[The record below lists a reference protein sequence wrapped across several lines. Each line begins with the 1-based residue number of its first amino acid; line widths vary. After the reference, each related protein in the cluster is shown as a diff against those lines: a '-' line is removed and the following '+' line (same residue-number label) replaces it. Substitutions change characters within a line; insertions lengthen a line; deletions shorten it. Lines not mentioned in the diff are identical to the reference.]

1 MSAHTIHAAIDSKPV
16 SNPIALR
23 QDAKII
29 GLVSMAHAISHF
41 SHMLLV
47 PLFPVFQ
54 KEFALTFSQLGFLV
68 TVFFIVSGLGQA
80 MAGFWVDRV
89 GARPVLFSAITV
101 FILAAL
107 VAASAQGYSWLI
119 AAAALAG
126 LGNSPFHP
134 CDFTILNQRVSQPR
148 LGHAFSTHGIS
159 GSLGWALAPLFYA
172 GLTSLAGWRNA
183 YLAAALLYAV
193 VLSILWLN
201 RESFSTEVIRKD
213 ATNDNLEQSVK
224 KDSDFA
230 FLKLPVVWWCFGFF
244 MLSTVTL
251 AMVQSFSVP
260 LLKALHGVS
269 FEMATLTLT
278 SYLLCGAFGILVGG
292 FIASSQ
298 TKRGVSS
305 DQAIMICYA
314 SGAVLLVLCATGIL
328 GAVGTMVA
336 LAATG
341 FVVGIGNPSRDMMV
355 KNATPKGASGRMYG
369 TVYSGFDVGFA
380 VAPLIFGALMDRQL
394 YSTCLYGVAF
404 VLLASIVF
412 ARGVGQRTT
421 KPIVI
426 DKMSNL
432 SKT

>member
-1 MSAHTIHAAIDSKPV
+1 MSTHTINAAIASKPV

-54 KEFALTFSQLGFLV
+54 KEFALSFSQLGFLG
-68 TVFFIVSGLGQA
+68 TVFFIVSGIGQA
-80 MAGFWVDRV
+80 LSGFWVDRV
-89 GARPVLFSAITV
+89 GARPVLFSAIGV

-119 AAAALAG
+119 VAAALAG

-159 GSLGWALAPLFYA
+159 GSLGWALAPMFYA
-172 GLTSLAGWRNA
+172 GVTALVGWRNA
-183 YLAAALLYAV
+183 YFVAVMLYAA
-193 VLSILWLN
+193 VLLTLWLN
-201 RESFSTEVIRKD
+201 RDSLHVPVVRAEVVADADAESKNVSF
-213 ATNDNLEQSVK
+213 K
-224 KDSDFA
+224 KESDFA

-260 LLKALHGVS
+260 ILKALHNIS

-278 SYLLCGAFGILVGG
+278 AYLLCGAVGILVGG

-298 TKRGVSS
+298 TKRGISS
-305 DQAIMICYA
+305 DKAIMICYLV
-314 SGAVLLVLCATGIL
+314 GAVLLMLCAAGIL
-328 GAVGTMVA
+328 GAACTMIA

-394 YSTCLYGVAF
+394 YRACLYGVAF
-404 VLLASIVF
+404 VLLVSIVF
-412 ARGVGQRTT
+412 ARGVEHRTVT
-421 KPIVI
+421 K
-426 DKMSNL
+426 
-432 SKT
+432 

>member
-1 MSAHTIHAAIDSKPV
+1 MSTHTINAAIASKPV

-54 KEFALTFSQLGFLV
+54 KEFALSFSQLGFLV
-68 TVFFIVSGLGQA
+68 TVFFIVSGIGQA
-80 MAGFWVDRV
+80 LSGFWVDRV
-89 GARPVLFSAITV
+89 GARPVLFSAIGV

-119 AAAALAG
+119 VAAALAG

-159 GSLGWALAPLFYA
+159 GSLGWALAPMFYA
-172 GLTSLAGWRNA
+172 GVTALVGWRNA
-183 YLAAALLYAV
+183 YFVAVILYVAVLLT
-193 VLSILWLN
+193 LWLY
-201 RESFSTEVIRKD
+201 RDSLHVPVVRAEVVADADAESKNVSF
-213 ATNDNLEQSVK
+213 K
-224 KDSDFA
+224 KESDFA

-260 LLKALHGVS
+260 ILKALHNIS

-278 SYLLCGAFGILVGG
+278 AYLLCGAVGILVGG

-298 TKRGVSS
+298 TKRGISS
-305 DQAIMICYA
+305 DKAIMICYLV
-314 SGAVLLVLCATGIL
+314 GAVLLMLCATGIL
-328 GAVGTMVA
+328 GAAGTMIA

-394 YSTCLYGVAF
+394 YRACLYGVAF
-404 VLLASIVF
+404 VLLVSIVF
-412 ARGVGQRTT
+412 ARGVEHRTVT
-421 KPIVI
+421 K
-426 DKMSNL
+426 
-432 SKT
+432 

>member
-1 MSAHTIHAAIDSKPV
+1 MSTATIDFKPV
-16 SNPIALR
+16 PITPLA

-41 SHMLLV
+41 SHLLLV

-54 KEFALTFSQLGFLV
+54 KEFALSYSQLGFLV
-68 TVFFIVSGLGQA
+68 TVFFIVSGVGQA
-80 MAGFWVDRV
+80 LSGFWVDRV
-89 GARPVLFSAITV
+89 GARPVLFSAIAV
-101 FILAAL
+101 FMLAAL

-119 AAAALAG
+119 VAAALAG

-134 CDFTILNQRVSQPR
+134 CDFTILNQRVSPPR

-159 GSLGWALAPLFYA
+159 GSLGWAIAPLFYL

-183 YLAAALLYAV
+183 YLVAALLYAV
-193 VLSILWLN
+193 VLAILWLN
-201 RESFSTEVIRKD
+201 RESFLTEVVRHD
-213 ATNDNLEQSVK
+213 AKNDNKHHGIK
-224 KDSDFA
+224 KESAFA

-260 LLKALHGVS
+260 ILKAMHGIS

-278 SYLLCGAFGILVGG
+278 AYLLCGALGILVGG
-292 FIASSQ
+292 FIAASQ
-298 TKRGVSS
+298 AKRGISS
-305 DQAIMICYA
+305 DKAIMICYLA
-314 SGAVLLVLCATGIL
+314 GAFLLVLCATGIL
-328 GAVGTMVA
+328 GAAGTMVA

-380 VAPLIFGALMDRQL
+380 VSPLIFGALMDRQM
-394 YSTCLYGVAF
+394 YSACLYGVAL
-404 VLLASIVF
+404 VLFISIGV
-412 ARGVGQRTT
+412 AMGVGQRTN
-421 KPIVI
+421 KV
-426 DKMSNL
+426 
-432 SKT
+432 

>member
-1 MSAHTIHAAIDSKPV
+1 MSIDTLAATIDNKFVPDSIP
-16 SNPIALR
+16 LR

-47 PLFPVFQ
+47 PLFPLFQ
-54 KEFALTFSQLGFLV
+54 KEFALSFSQLGFLV
-68 TVFFIVSGLGQA
+68 TVFFIVSGVGQA
-80 MAGFWVDRV
+80 LSGFWVDRV
-89 GARPVLFSAITV
+89 GARPVLFSAIGV
-101 FILAAL
+101 FMLAAL
-107 VAASAQGYSWLI
+107 VAASAQNYSWLV

-159 GSLGWALAPLFYA
+159 GSLGWALAPLFYV
-172 GLTSLAGWRNA
+172 GMTSLVGWRNA
-183 YLAAALLYAV
+183 YFAAAMLYAV
-193 VLSILWLN
+193 VLLILWLN
-201 RESFSTEVIRKD
+201 RDALHVPVVRPDTTVI
-213 ATNDNLEQSVK
+213 K
-224 KDSDFA
+224 KESDFA

-260 LLKALHGVS
+260 ILKALHGVS

-278 SYLLCGAFGILVGG
+278 AYLLCGALGILVGG

-298 TKRGVSS
+298 TKRGISS
-305 DQAIMICYA
+305 DKAIMICYFV
-314 SGAVLLVLCATGIL
+314 GAVLLVLCATGIL
-328 GAVGTMVA
+328 GAAGTMIA

-394 YSTCLYGVAF
+394 YSACLYAVAF
-404 VLLASIVF
+404 VLLVSIGF
-412 ARGVGQRTT
+412 ARGVGHRTGNT
-421 KPIVI
+421 AQTA
-426 DKMSNL
+426 SN
-432 SKT
+432 T

>member
-1 MSAHTIHAAIDSKPV
+1 MNTATLHSAPSLPAAVPL
-16 SNPIALR
+16 A
-23 QDAKII
+23 QDVKII

-54 KEFALTFSQLGFLV
+54 KEFALSFSQLGFLV

-80 MAGFWVDRV
+80 LSGFWVDRV
-89 GARPVLFSAITV
+89 GARPVLFSAIGV
-101 FILAAL
+101 FLLAAL
-107 VAASAQGYSWLI
+107 VAASAQGYGWLI
-119 AAAALAG
+119 VAAALAG

-193 VLSILWLN
+193 VLLILWVN
-201 RESFSTEVIRKD
+201 RAVFLTEVVRQD
-213 ATNDNLEQSVK
+213 AKTAHLHSEK
-224 KDSDFA
+224 ESDFA

-251 AMVQSFSVP
+251 AMVRSFSVP
-260 LLKALHGVS
+260 ILKALHGIS

-278 SYLLCGAFGILVGG
+278 AYLLCGALGILVGG

-298 TKRGVSS
+298 TRRGVSS
-305 DQAIMICYA
+305 DKAIMICYA
-314 SGAVLLVLCATGIL
+314 AGAFLLVLCATGIL
-328 GAVGTMVA
+328 GAAGTMIA

-394 YSTCLYGVAF
+394 YSACLYGVAF
-404 VLLASIVF
+404 VLLVSIGF
-412 ARGVGQRTT
+412 ARGVGHRTGT
-421 KPIVI
+421 ARIKQQ
-426 DKMSNL
+426 
-432 SKT
+432 TGTA

>member
-1 MSAHTIHAAIDSKPV
+1 MSTHTINAAIASKPV
-16 SNPIALR
+16 SNPIALA

-54 KEFALTFSQLGFLV
+54 KEFALSFSQLGFLG
-68 TVFFIVSGLGQA
+68 TVFFIVSGIGQA
-80 MAGFWVDRV
+80 LSGFWVDRV
-89 GARPVLFSAITV
+89 GARPVLFSAIGV

-119 AAAALAG
+119 VAAALAG

-159 GSLGWALAPLFYA
+159 GSLGWALAPMFYA
-172 GLTSLAGWRNA
+172 GVTALVGWRNA
-183 YLAAALLYAV
+183 YFVAVMLYAA
-193 VLSILWLN
+193 VLLTLWLN
-201 RESFSTEVIRKD
+201 RDSLHVPVVRAEVVADADAESKNVSF
-213 ATNDNLEQSVK
+213 K
-224 KDSDFA
+224 KESDFA

-260 LLKALHGVS
+260 ILKALHNIS

-278 SYLLCGAFGILVGG
+278 AYLLCGAVGILVGG

-298 TKRGVSS
+298 TKRGISS
-305 DQAIMICYA
+305 DKAIMICYLV
-314 SGAVLLVLCATGIL
+314 GAVLLMLCATGIL
-328 GAVGTMVA
+328 GAAGTMIA

-394 YSTCLYGVAF
+394 YRACLYGVAF
-404 VLLASIVF
+404 VLLVSIVF
-412 ARGVGQRTT
+412 ARGVEHRTVT
-421 KPIVI
+421 K
-426 DKMSNL
+426 
-432 SKT
+432 

>member
-1 MSAHTIHAAIDSKPV
+1 MNSDTLAATVDFKPV
-16 SNPIALR
+16 PLS

-41 SHMLLV
+41 SHLLLV

-54 KEFALTFSQLGFLV
+54 KEFALSFSQLGFLV
-68 TVFFIVSGLGQA
+68 TVFFVVSGIGQA
-80 MAGFWVDRV
+80 LSGFWVDRV
-89 GARPVLFSAITV
+89 GARPVLFSAIGV
-101 FILAAL
+101 FLLAAL
-107 VAASAQGYSWLI
+107 VAASAQGYNWLI
-119 AAAALAG
+119 VAAALAG

-159 GSLGWALAPLFYA
+159 GSLGWALAPLFYL
-172 GLTSLAGWRNA
+172 GLTSWAGWRNA
-183 YLAAALLYAV
+183 YLIAALLYAV
-193 VLSILWLN
+193 VLLVLWLN
-201 RESFSTEVIRKD
+201 RESFLTEVIRQD
-213 ATNDNLEQSVK
+213 AKNDSPQHGIK
-224 KDSDFA
+224 KESDFA

-244 MLSTVTL
+244 ALSTVTL

-260 LLKALHGVS
+260 ILKALHGVS

-278 SYLLCGAFGILVGG
+278 AYLLCGALGILVGG
-292 FIASSQ
+292 FIASNQS
-298 TKRGVSS
+298 KRGISS
-305 DQAIMICYA
+305 DKAIMICYLA
-314 SGAVLLVLCATGIL
+314 GSVLLVLCATGIL
-328 GAVGTMVA
+328 GSTGTMVA

-394 YSTCLYGVAF
+394 YSACLYSVAF
-404 VLLASIVF
+404 VLLVSIGF
-412 ARGVGQRTT
+412 ARSVEHQKMPHT
-421 KPIVI
+421 KQV
-426 DKMSNL
+426 
-432 SKT
+432 

>member
-1 MSAHTIHAAIDSKPV
+1 MSTDTLAATVDFKPV
-16 SNPIALR
+16 PDPIPLR

-54 KEFALTFSQLGFLV
+54 KEFALSFSQLGFLV
-68 TVFFIVSGLGQA
+68 TVFFIVSGVGQA
-80 MAGFWVDRV
+80 LSGFWVDRI
-89 GARPVLFSAITV
+89 GARPVLFSAIGV
-101 FILAAL
+101 FLLAAL

-119 AAAALAG
+119 VAAALAG

-159 GSLGWALAPLFYA
+159 GSLGWAIAPMFYA
-172 GLTSLAGWRNA
+172 GMTALVGWRNA
-183 YLAAALLYAV
+183 YFSAALLYAV
-193 VLSILWLN
+193 VLLILWVN
-201 RESFSTEVIRKD
+201 RESFLTEVIRSD
-213 ATNDNLEQSVK
+213 STIVK
-224 KDSDFA
+224 KESDFA

-260 LLKALHGVS
+260 ILKALHGVS

-278 SYLLCGAFGILVGG
+278 AYLLCGALGILVGG

-305 DQAIMICYA
+305 DKAIMICYA
-314 SGAVLLVLCATGIL
+314 VGAVLLMLCATGIL

-394 YSTCLYGVAF
+394 YSACLYAVAF
-404 VLLASIVF
+404 VLLISIVF
-412 ARGVGQRTT
+412 ARSVGQQTG
-421 KPIVI
+421 KA
-426 DKMSNL
+426 
-432 SKT
+432 

>member
-1 MSAHTIHAAIDSKPV
+1 MNTATINSVPSLSTTIPLA
-16 SNPIALR
+16 
-23 QDAKII
+23 QDVKII

-54 KEFALTFSQLGFLV
+54 KEFALSFSQLGFLV
-68 TVFFIVSGLGQA
+68 TVFFIVSGVGQA
-80 MAGFWVDRV
+80 LSGFWVDRV
-89 GARPVLFSAITV
+89 GARPVLFSAIGV
-101 FILAAL
+101 FLLAAL

-119 AAAALAG
+119 VAAALAG

-193 VLSILWLN
+193 VLLILWFN
-201 RESFSTEVIRKD
+201 RESFLTEVIRQD
-213 ATNDNLEQSVK
+213 AKNDNYAHGVK
-224 KDSDFA
+224 KESDFA

-260 LLKALHGVS
+260 ILKALHNIS

-278 SYLLCGAFGILVGG
+278 AYLLCGALGILVGG

-298 TKRGVSS
+298 TRRGVSS
-305 DQAIMICYA
+305 DKAIMICYLA
-314 SGAVLLVLCATGIL
+314 GAILLTLCATGIL
-328 GAVGTMVA
+328 GAAGTMIA

-394 YSTCLYGVAF
+394 YSACLYGVAF
-404 VLLASIVF
+404 VLLVSIGF
-412 ARGVGQRTT
+412 ARGVGHRTGNT
-421 KPIVI
+421 AQPA
-426 DKMSNL
+426 SNA
-432 SKT
+432 

>member
-1 MSAHTIHAAIDSKPV
+1 MSIDTLAATIDNKFIPDSIPLK
-16 SNPIALR
+16 

-47 PLFPVFQ
+47 PLFPLFQ
-54 KEFALTFSQLGFLV
+54 KEFALSFSQLGFLV
-68 TVFFIVSGLGQA
+68 TVFFIVSGVGQA
-80 MAGFWVDRV
+80 LSGFWVDRV
-89 GARPVLFSAITV
+89 GARPVLFSAIGV
-101 FILAAL
+101 FMLAAL
-107 VAASAQGYSWLI
+107 VAASAQNYSWLV

-159 GSLGWALAPLFYA
+159 GSLGWALAPLFYV
-172 GLTSLAGWRNA
+172 GMTSLVGWRNA
-183 YLAAALLYAV
+183 YFSTTMLYAV
-193 VLSILWLN
+193 VLLILWLN
-201 RESFSTEVIRKD
+201 RDALHVPVVRPDTTVI
-213 ATNDNLEQSVK
+213 K
-224 KDSDFA
+224 KESDFA

-260 LLKALHGVS
+260 ILKALHGVS

-278 SYLLCGAFGILVGG
+278 AYLLCGALGILVGG

-298 TKRGVSS
+298 TKRGISS
-305 DQAIMICYA
+305 DKAIMICYFV
-314 SGAVLLVLCATGIL
+314 GAVLLVLCATGIL
-328 GAVGTMVA
+328 GAAVTMIA

-394 YSTCLYGVAF
+394 YSACLYAVAF
-404 VLLASIVF
+404 VLLVSIGF
-412 ARGVGQRTT
+412 ARGVGHRTGNT
-421 KPIVI
+421 AQPA
-426 DKMSNL
+426 NNA
-432 SKT
+432 

>member
-1 MSAHTIHAAIDSKPV
+1 MSTHTINAAIASKPV
-16 SNPIALR
+16 SNPIALA

-54 KEFALTFSQLGFLV
+54 KEFALSFSQLGFLV
-68 TVFFIVSGLGQA
+68 TVFFIVSGIGQA
-80 MAGFWVDRV
+80 LSGFWVDRV
-89 GARPVLFSAITV
+89 GARPVLFSAIGV

-119 AAAALAG
+119 VAAALAG

-159 GSLGWALAPLFYA
+159 GSLGWALAPMFYA
-172 GLTSLAGWRNA
+172 GVTALVGWRNA
-183 YLAAALLYAV
+183 YFVAVMLYAA
-193 VLSILWLN
+193 VLLTLWLN
-201 RESFSTEVIRKD
+201 RDSLHVPVVRAEVVADADAESKNVSF
-213 ATNDNLEQSVK
+213 K
-224 KDSDFA
+224 KESDFA

-260 LLKALHGVS
+260 ILKALHNIS

-278 SYLLCGAFGILVGG
+278 AYLLCGAVGILVGG

-298 TKRGVSS
+298 TKRGISS
-305 DQAIMICYA
+305 DKAIMICYLV
-314 SGAVLLVLCATGIL
+314 GAVLLMLCATGIL
-328 GAVGTMVA
+328 GAAGTMIA

-394 YSTCLYGVAF
+394 YRACLYGVAF
-404 VLLASIVF
+404 VLLVSIVF
-412 ARGVGQRTT
+412 ARGVEHRTVT
-421 KPIVI
+421 K
-426 DKMSNL
+426 
-432 SKT
+432 

>member
-1 MSAHTIHAAIDSKPV
+1 MSTDTLAATVDFKPV
-16 SNPIALR
+16 PDPIPLK

-41 SHMLLV
+41 SHLLLV

-54 KEFALTFSQLGFLV
+54 KEFGLSFSQLGFLV
-68 TVFFIVSGLGQA
+68 TVFFVVSGVGQA
-80 MAGFWVDRV
+80 LSGFWVDRV
-89 GARPVLFSAITV
+89 GARPVLFSAIGV
-101 FILAAL
+101 FLLAAL

-119 AAAALAG
+119 VAAALAG

-134 CDFTILNQRVSQPR
+134 CDFTIMNQCVSQPR

-159 GSLGWALAPLFYA
+159 GSLGWALAPLFYV
-172 GLTSLAGWRNA
+172 GVTSLVGWRNA
-183 YLAAALLYAV
+183 YFAAALLYAV
-193 VLSILWLN
+193 VLLILWLN
-201 RESFSTEVIRKD
+201 RDALHVPVASPPDQPD
-213 ATNDNLEQSVK
+213 ATVIK
-224 KDSDFA
+224 KESDFA

-260 LLKALHGVS
+260 ILKALHGVS

-278 SYLLCGAFGILVGG
+278 AYLLCGALGILVGG

-305 DQAIMICYA
+305 DKAIMICYLV
-314 SGAVLLVLCATGIL
+314 GAVLLVLCATGIL
-328 GAVGTMVA
+328 GATGTMIA

-394 YSTCLYGVAF
+394 YSACLYAVAF
-404 VLLASIVF
+404 VLLVSIGF
-412 ARGVGQRTT
+412 ARGVGHRTGNT
-421 KPIVI
+421 AQPA
-426 DKMSNL
+426 SNA
-432 SKT
+432 

>member
-1 MSAHTIHAAIDSKPV
+1 
-16 SNPIALR
+16 
-23 QDAKII
+23 
-29 GLVSMAHAISHF
+29 MAHAISHF

-54 KEFALTFSQLGFLV
+54 QEFALSFSQLGFLV
-68 TVFFIVSGLGQA
+68 TVFFVVSGVGQA
-80 MAGFWVDRV
+80 LSGFWVDRV
-89 GARPVLFSAITV
+89 GARPVLFSAIGV
-101 FILAAL
+101 FMLAAL
-107 VAASAQGYSWLI
+107 VAASAQSYAWLI

-172 GLTSLAGWRNA
+172 GLTSGVGWRNA
-183 YLAAALLYAV
+183 YLAAAMLYAV
-193 VLSILWLN
+193 VLMILWFN
-201 RESFSTEVIRKD
+201 RECFLTEVVRQNPKT
-213 ATNDNLEQSVK
+213 AQLHAEK
-224 KDSDFA
+224 ESDFA
-230 FLKLPVVWWCFGFF
+230 FLQLPVVWWCFGFF

-260 LLKALHGVS
+260 ILKALHGVS

-278 SYLLCGAFGILVGG
+278 AYLLCGALGILVGG

-298 TKRGVSS
+298 AKRGISS
-305 DQAIMICYA
+305 DKAIMICYA
-314 SGAVLLVLCATGIL
+314 VGSFLLVLCATGIL

-355 KNATPKGASGRMYG
+355 KNATPRGASGRMYG

-394 YSTCLYGVAF
+394 YSACLYAVAF
-404 VLLASIVF
+404 VLLVSIGF
-412 ARGVGQRTT
+412 ARSVEHQKMPQT
-421 KPIVI
+421 KQA
-426 DKMSNL
+426 
-432 SKT
+432 

>member
-1 MSAHTIHAAIDSKPV
+1 MSTDTFSASIDSKPV
-16 SNPIALR
+16 PLS

-54 KEFALTFSQLGFLV
+54 QEFALSFSQLGFLV
-68 TVFFIVSGLGQA
+68 TVFFVVSGVGQA
-80 MAGFWVDRV
+80 LSGFWVDRV
-89 GARPVLFSAITV
+89 GARPVLFSAIGV
-101 FILAAL
+101 FMLAAL
-107 VAASAQGYSWLI
+107 VAASAQSYAWLI

-172 GLTSLAGWRNA
+172 GMTSWVGWRNA
-183 YLAAALLYAV
+183 YLAAAMLYAV
-193 VLSILWLN
+193 VLMILWLN
-201 RESFSTEVIRKD
+201 RECFLTEVVRQNPKTVPLH
-213 ATNDNLEQSVK
+213 AEK
-224 KDSDFA
+224 ESDFA
-230 FLKLPVVWWCFGFF
+230 FLQLPVVWWCFGFF

-260 LLKALHGVS
+260 ILKALHGVS

-278 SYLLCGAFGILVGG
+278 AYLLCGALGILVGG

-298 TKRGVSS
+298 AKRGISS
-305 DQAIMICYA
+305 DKAIMICYA
-314 SGAVLLVLCATGIL
+314 VGSFLLVLCATGIL

-394 YSTCLYGVAF
+394 YSACLYAVAF
-404 VLLASIVF
+404 VLLVSIGF
-412 ARGVGQRTT
+412 ARSVEQQKMPQT
-421 KPIVI
+421 KQA
-426 DKMSNL
+426 
-432 SKT
+432 